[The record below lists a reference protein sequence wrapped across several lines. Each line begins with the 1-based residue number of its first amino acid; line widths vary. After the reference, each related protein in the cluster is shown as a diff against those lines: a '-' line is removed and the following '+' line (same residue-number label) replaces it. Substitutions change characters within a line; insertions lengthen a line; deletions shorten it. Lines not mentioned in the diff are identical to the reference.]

1 MEQEGRQTYIPEVNT
16 AGIFAASAIEF
27 GGDYMEW
34 KTRKMEKEAQ
44 QKQTDALIEGLFK
57 IG

>member
-27 GGDYMEW
+27 GGDYLEW
-34 KTRKMEKEAQ
+34 KTRKEEKDLL
-44 QKQTDALIEGLFK
+44 QKQNDMMIRKFMNG
-57 IG
+57 

>member
-27 GGDYMEW
+27 GGDYLEW
-34 KTRKMEKEAQ
+34 KTRKEEKDLL
-44 QKQTDALIEGLFK
+44 QKQNDMMIRKFLDG
-57 IG
+57 